1 MKYISFF
8 IIGLLLIFFCRTGS
22 CNSLTVTRTDAST
35 NVPAN
40 DTLKIMSSP
49 ELYNLTTNW
58 AAEYT
63 RLNPTINIVITRFTD
78 NQLLNPFNLGFISNE
93 YPEVENDEAKWKMV
107 VGHNAIV
114 PVINAGNPMLNE
126 ISLRGISSKGFARLI
141 NAPEKMSWADII
153 NGGQN
158 SPVHFFV
165 LDNEAVKT
173 GIAKFTDT
181 NPLAISGIKLSEPEE
196 LISALQKDLYAIG
209 FCRLID
215 VRKANSNE
223 MIENIKLLPIDKNGN
238 GRIDNFENIYASLET
253 VSRGI
258 WIGKYPN
265 TLCGSI
271 YVVSPVKPA
280 DENSLSFLTWILAD
294 GGQFLNTNG
303 YSELAGVEKESNL
316 TALLNNE
323 LTVSESN
330 KPQTS
335 YIWLIIIVGLI
346 IAGVIL
352 TAVIYNF
359 GSENSPAVISEI
371 NLTPALNENIIA
383 APKGLYFDKTHTWA
397 FMEKD
402 GIVRVGV
409 DDFIQHITGTL
420 TRIKMREPGEKVR
433 KGEKILSIINDG
445 KQLNICTPVSGIIKE
460 KNNALITDSSIMNS
474 SPYSE
479 GWVYM
484 IEPNNWLRE
493 TEFLFMSEK
502 YKEWLKDEFKRLKD
516 FFAASV
522 KTDSSVYAH
531 IILQDGGQLTDNVLA
546 DLGPEVWEDFQ
557 TNFIDTSK

>member
-1 MKYISFF
+1 MKYISLF
-8 IIGLLLIFFCRTGS
+8 IIGLPLMLFCRTGS
-22 CNSLTVTRTDAST
+22 GNSSTVTLTDAST
-35 NVPAN
+35 NLPIN

-63 RLNPTINIVITRFTD
+63 RLNPTINISITKFTD
-78 NQLLNPFNLGFISNE
+78 DQLLNTDNLSFITNE
-93 YPEVENDEAKWKMV
+93 YPNIVNDEAKWKMV

-126 ISLRGISSKGFARLI
+126 ISLRGISSKGFARLVKD
-141 NAPEKMSWADII
+141 PENTNWAEII

-158 SPVHFFV
+158 SPVHFLL

-173 GIAKFTDT
+173 GISKFTDT
-181 NPLAISGIKLSEPEE
+181 DPLATGGIKLYEPEE
-196 LISALQKDLYAIG
+196 LITALQKDVYAIG
-209 FCRLID
+209 FCRLVD

-223 MIENIKLLPIDKNGN
+223 MIGNIKLLPIDKNSN

-271 YVVSPVKPA
+271 YAISPGKPA
-280 DENSLSFLTWILAD
+280 DKNSLSFLTWIMTS

-323 LTVSESN
+323 FTVSVSN
-330 KPQTS
+330 EPQTS
-335 YIWLIIIVGLI
+335 NIWLIIIVGLI
-346 IAGVIL
+346 IAGIIF
-352 TAVIYNF
+352 AVVMYSF
-359 GSENSPAVISEI
+359 GSEKSPAGVGEI
-371 NLTPALNENIIA
+371 NHIPALNENIIA

-402 GIVRVGV
+402 GVVRVGV

-433 KGEKILSIINDG
+433 KGEKILSIIRDG

-460 KNNALITDSSIMNS
+460 KNSALIAKSSIINS

-493 TEFLFMSEK
+493 TEFLFMSDK
-502 YKEWLKDEFKRLKD
+502 YKEWLKDEFKRIKD
-516 FFAASV
+516 FFAVSV
-522 KTDSSVYAH
+522 KTDSSVYAN

-546 DLGPEVWEDFQ
+546 DLSPEVWEDFQ